1 MINLLKK
8 IWIKQRFLLIVIILI
23 LALFIKGFGQQIS
36 YAKDINTPDNII
48 GQWRS
53 QIEFSTGVFASVK
66 DLEFM
71 YLFNYGGTMTESSN
85 YDAAPPV
92 PPAYGIWRKI
102 NSQKFAI
109 KYEYYATKAPDNA
122 KIEDIWGGWLP
133 WGRGVFSEVIT
144 LSDDGEAFSS
154 VIKYEVFDK
163 NGNSVDGS
171 GIGTGKGIK
180 LKFQE

>member
-8 IWIKQRFLLIVIILI
+8 ISIKQRFFLIIITLI

-36 YAKDINTPDNII
+36 HAKDINNQDKII

-53 QIEFSTGVFASVK
+53 QIQFSTGAFASVK
-66 DLEFM
+66 DLEIM
-71 YLFNYGGTMTESSN
+71 YVFNYGGTMTESSN

-109 KYEYYATKAPDNA
+109 KYEHYVTKAPDNA

-133 WGRGVFSEVIT
+133 SSTRAVLSEIIT
-144 LSDDGEAFSS
+144 LSDDGETFSS
-154 VIKYEVFDK
+154 VIKYEALDK
-163 NGNSVDGS
+163 NNNPVDEGEI
-171 GIGTGKGIK
+171 GIGKGIK
-180 LKFQE
+180 LKF